1 MTPKNIVIA
10 GAGFG
15 GLRLARL
22 LNNRPEFKVTLI
34 DRNNYHQFQPLFY
47 QVATANLDAS
57 NISFPLRNIFRNSKN
72 VNVRVAEIIKIDPDT
87 QTVLTDT
94 GLIPYD
100 TLVLA
105 MGADTNYYQ
114 NEEIMRNAYPMKS
127 TVEALQLRNR
137 IIQNFEE
144 ASITK
149 DVVLK
154 KQLLTVVI
162 VGGGPTGIELA
173 GALAEMELE
182 KIPKEYPE
190 LAGQKLHIYLLEGA
204 PRLLGG
210 MRSQSAE
217 VSLKYLEQ
225 MGVKVLLNTLVKNY
239 DGHEV
244 ELVNG
249 ETINSKI
256 VIWAAGVR
264 GNVPE
269 GLPVISVHKSNRLN
283 VNSNNL
289 VSGTSNI
296 YAIGDLAL
304 FTSDAYP
311 NGLPQVANVAID
323 QASNLAKNLVAQLN
337 NAPLLPYKYR
347 NKGAMATVGRNKAVV
362 DLQIPKLSFKG
373 FFAWFIWMALHLF
386 LLIGL
391 KNRLVVFINW
401 VVKYFTRNQSL
412 SLLFSPLSRKSNQN
426 INIEQK
432 PE

>member
-1 MTPKNIVIA
+1 
-10 GAGFG
+10 
-15 GLRLARL
+15 
-22 LNNRPEFKVTLI
+22 
-34 DRNNYHQFQPLFY
+34 
-47 QVATANLDAS
+47 
-57 NISFPLRNIFRNSKN
+57 
-72 VNVRVAEIIKIDPDT
+72 
-87 QTVLTDT
+87 
-94 GLIPYD
+94 
-100 TLVLA
+100 
-105 MGADTNYYQ
+105 
-114 NEEIMRNAYPMKS
+114 
-127 TVEALQLRNR
+127 
-137 IIQNFEE
+137 
-144 ASITK
+144 
-149 DVVLK
+149 
-154 KQLLTVVI
+154 
-162 VGGGPTGIELA
+162 
-173 GALAEMELE
+173 
-182 KIPKEYPE
+182 
-190 LAGQKLHIYLLEGA
+190 
-204 PRLLGG
+204 
-210 MRSQSAE
+210 
-217 VSLKYLEQ
+217 

-283 VNSNNL
+283 VNANNL

-323 QASNLAKNLVAQLN
+323 QASNLAKNLIAQLN

-362 DLQIPKLSFKG
+362 DLQIPNLSFKG

-426 INIEQK
+426 IHIEQK